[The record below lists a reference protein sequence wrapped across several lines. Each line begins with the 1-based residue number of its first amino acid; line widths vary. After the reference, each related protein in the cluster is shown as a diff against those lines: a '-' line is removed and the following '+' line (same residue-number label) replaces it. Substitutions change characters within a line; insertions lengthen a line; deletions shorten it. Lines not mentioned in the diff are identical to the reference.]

1 MVIGMLMAVF
11 GCAFCPF
18 VFLPSCFSFPATI
31 ISSLGASGSVSVA
44 FPATLFFDIIIF
56 AASFVVWG
64 TTGVVWLIDKKN
76 TLILI
81 NELQRK
87 TMFNLKSFKMNES
100 LTASIVILVKQSVNL
115 P

>member
-1 MVIGMLMAVF
+1 MAVIGF
-11 GCAFCPF
+11 
-18 VFLPSCFSFPATI
+18 
-31 ISSLGASGSVSVA
+31 
-44 FPATLFFDIIIF
+44 
-56 AASFVVWG
+56 
-64 TTGVVWLIDKKN
+64 TGVALSSAFYSFTLLPFTFLSAFYLFALLLFTFLRVGVAAVLWLIDKKN

>member
-1 MVIGMLMAVF
+1 M
-11 GCAFCPF
+11 
-18 VFLPSCFSFPATI
+18 
-31 ISSLGASGSVSVA
+31 SLIVTTA
-44 FPATLFFDIIIF
+44 PTL
-56 AASFVVWG
+56 AMG
-64 TTGVVWLIDKKN
+64 KKN
-76 TLILI
+76 TLRLI

>member
-1 MVIGMLMAVF
+1 M
-11 GCAFCPF
+11 
-18 VFLPSCFSFPATI
+18 
-31 ISSLGASGSVSVA
+31 SLIVTVA
-44 FPATLFFDIIIF
+44 PTL
-56 AASFVVWG
+56 AMG
-64 TTGVVWLIDKKN
+64 KKN